1 MPYSNSIESSKKA
14 SPLKGEITKILT
26 VVILA
31 VVVMSAITIVL
42 NNSTAGAKLI
52 PLDGGAALTASGINT
67 TLNTTFTDVNYISE
81 PTQFVVNKDSGYMMY
96 NGVHNETF
104 YNMGAGVTA
113 ENSTY
118 QIFNH
123 SATQTT
129 NAGFTDLAYNYSI
142 QAGSNL
148 SYFFTAQKLAYNG
161 TSTVTMFASQNPQTA
176 TPANIGTNGA
186 SLTTANKVSG
196 NTAYITIVNGAPS
209 LKFFNAGTG
218 TNASDFLNVSTVS
231 FTDHAGFSSMNALQ
245 FYQASLYIYK
255 NMTKS
260 ATGVNISATIYA
272 SNNGT
277 VLATATGNS
286 TTMNATNLHVT
297 EFAFTPTKSDS
308 GAGIFDWAYVVNH
321 NTYVSNPV
329 TSSVSPSVSP
339 FIAGTVS
346 STKLSLTNAPFDPSS
361 LHNTSYHQ
369 SANSTKI
376 LTNAAVG
383 QGDFNNV
390 MNQTNRSILESIEA
404 QNQTIP
410 ANLTA
415 GQSINANETIGT
427 MDVLPEQTASVTSNS
442 AISVFNSTNIKA
454 RYLSFIQ
461 NYTAAQSNLVSN
473 HVNVISDTP
482 TLVQMDTQLPSSTAS
497 SIRDA
502 LLNEIPSLMAANNLS
517 LVNTTTGSIMAGAFA
532 GDFYYQGM
540 AIVPTVNGNMITNPV
555 NGKTYTLESAGFATG
570 AYISGG
576 AVIVPQLK
584 LVGWD
589 MGSPI
594 FASTSFSFGSIFGG
608 LSSAGSSIGN
618 FFNSGASSIGNGIS
632 HVTSAISGKATS
644 AVKAIGSGISSDINN
659 FKTGVSN
666 AVNQIIPTMGAM
678 TGNLQKDF
686 SGGLAGINSGLSKVT
701 NTLGSVKNSL
711 ATDITSGYNG
721 ISTTLSR
728 IGSGVSTSVNS
739 LGSKINNLGQSIDN
753 TLGKTVADTQAV
765 LSPFFTSVKNIPGA
779 IANGTASI
787 ESAVSS
793 KISSGINL
801 LDSVGTTF
809 YKGVNGKISALQN
822 SLGAMGQS
830 ISSGLSKAWSFITT
844 IGAKIGF
851 ILEIVG
857 ITIALVVI
865 VGLILYFWMRRSTG
879 KIPGETSI

>member
-129 NAGFTDLAYNYSI
+129 AGFTDLAYNYST

-176 TPANIGTNGA
+176 TPANIGTGA
-186 SLTTANKVSG
+186 TLTSAQEASG
-196 NTAYITIVNGAPS
+196 NAAFITVVNGAPS
-209 LKFFNAGTG
+209 LKFYSAGATG
-218 TNASDFLNVSTVS
+218 YLNVSTVS
-231 FTDHAGFSSMNALQ
+231 FADHAGFSSMNALQ

-277 VLATATGNS
+277 VLATAIGHS
-286 TTMNATNLHVT
+286 GTMNATNLHVT
-297 EFAFTPTKSDS
+297 EFAFTPTASDS
-308 GAGIFDWAYVVNH
+308 GAGIFDWAYIVNH

-339 FIAGTVS
+339 FISGTVAN
-346 STKLSLTNAPFDPSS
+346 TKLSLTNAPFDPSS

-369 SANSTKI
+369 IANSTKI

-383 QGDFNNV
+383 QGDFTNV
-390 MNQTNRSILESIEA
+390 MNATNRSILESIEA

-427 MDVLPEQTASVTSNS
+427 MDTLPEQTASVTANS

-555 NGKTYTLESAGFATG
+555 NGKTYTLESAGFASG

-576 AVIVPQLK
+576 AVIVPQLQ

-608 LSSAGSSIGN
+608 LSSAGSSIGH
-618 FFNSGASSIGNGIS
+618 FFSSGTSSIANGVSNVVSGIS
-632 HVTSAISGKATS
+632 NKATS
-644 AVKAIGSGISSDINN
+644 TVKAIGSGISSDISH
-659 FKTGVSN
+659 FKTGLSN
-666 AVNQIIPTMGAM
+666 VENQIIPTMGTIA
-678 TGNLQKDF
+678 GNLQKDI
-686 SGGLAGINSGLSKVT
+686 SGGLAGINSGVSKVT
-701 NTLGSVKNSL
+701 STLGSVKNSL

-765 LSPFFTSVKNIPGA
+765 LSPFFTAVKNIPGA

-787 ESAVSS
+787 ASTVSS
-793 KISSGINL
+793 KISGGINE
-801 LDSVGTTF
+801 LDAVGTSF
-809 YKGVNGKISALQN
+809 YKSVSGKISAEEN
-822 SLGAMGQS
+822 SLGAIGHS
-830 ISSGLSKAWSFITT
+830 ISSGISSEWNFITS

-865 VGLILYFWMRRSTG
+865 VGLILYFWTRRSSG

>member
-123 SATQTT
+123 SASQSS
-129 NAGFTDLAYNYSI
+129 AGFTDLAYNYST

-161 TSTVTMFASQNPQTA
+161 TSTVTMFATQNPQTA
-176 TPANIGTNGA
+176 TPANIGTAGTA
-186 SLTTANKVSG
+186 LSSANKVSG
-196 NTAYITIVNGAPS
+196 NTAFITVVNGAPS

-218 TNASDFLNVSTVS
+218 TDAADFLNITTVS
-231 FTDHAGFSSMNALQ
+231 FTDHAGFSSMNALN

-277 VLATATGNS
+277 VLATATGYS

-297 EFAFTPTKSDS
+297 EFAFTPTASDS

-321 NTYVSNPV
+321 NTYASNPV

-442 AISVFNSTNIKA
+442 AISVFNSTDIKA

-608 LSSAGSSIGN
+608 LSSAGSAIGN
-618 FFNSGASSIGNGIS
+618 FFNSGASSIANGIS
-632 HVTSAISGKATS
+632 HVTSAISSKATS
-644 AVKAIGSGISSDINN
+644 TVKAIGSGISSDINN

-701 NTLGSVKNSL
+701 STLGSVKNSL
-711 ATDITSGYNG
+711 AADVTSGYNG

-739 LGSKINNLGQSIDN
+739 LGSKINNLGQSIQN
-753 TLGKTVADTQAV
+753 TLGKTVSDTKAV
-765 LSPFFTSVKNIPGA
+765 LSPFFTAVKNIPGA

-787 ESAVSS
+787 ASTVSS

-830 ISSGLSKAWSFITT
+830 ISSGLSKEWSFITT

-865 VGLILYFWMRRSTG
+865 VGLILYFWMRKSTG